1 MAAQNGTELHEADL
15 KLPSATPEDENPDQ
29 IGSNGSTPT
38 GISTPQPD
46 PADKR
51 LPSIMHNY
59 FQVGSF
65 SGDKLSL
72 QRLWPCLAK
81 SSSEHP
87 ELDSSSESFV
97 VLAREEGL
105 EKIEANLPTPP
116 HSLLQSDEMDLSS
129 SPDKT
134 AGSIFNTLKKYLT
147 PTHETPSR
155 RQTSL
160 PVSSV
165 SDDPVLASHFS
176 NPSLSP
182 ASDACP
188 LDEVPLL
195 DHEKPHTSKSCE
207 NLAKLTGNA
216 PDVVRLKN
224 TPPLTPRA
232 LSNEDDKKSVTS
244 APAEK
249 VQESR
254 ESSTDEITMKLDE
267 AFPRQPSPQNGPPV
281 APLKGKL
288 TVKISEGR
296 GLRPSVDP
304 YCVCVFE
311 WNEYIS
317 KGTKDGEEEE
327 EQKRRQIECDA
338 EAGRPMAI
346 PMKSRQSSH
355 NSSLEGLD
363 NKGKA
368 PVTDPHWD
376 HSAVLYVPRKP
387 LGVSV
392 LSCLDF

>member
-1 MAAQNGTELHEADL
+1 
-15 KLPSATPEDENPDQ
+15 
-29 IGSNGSTPT
+29 
-38 GISTPQPD
+38 
-46 PADKR
+46 
-51 LPSIMHNY
+51 MHNY

-81 SSSEHP
+81 SSEHP
-87 ELDSSSESFV
+87 DGGTMTDSEDYV
-97 VLAREEGL
+97 VLSRDDGS
-105 EKIEANLPTPP
+105 EKLDTNLPTPP

-134 AGSIFNTLKKYLT
+134 AGSILNTLKKYLT
-147 PTHETPSR
+147 PAHETPSR

-176 NPSLSP
+176 NPSLP
-182 ASDACP
+182 TASDACP
-188 LDEVPLL
+188 LTDAPLL
-195 DHEKPHTSKSCE
+195 DHEKPHNSISCE
-207 NLAKLTGNA
+207 NLAKLTGPA

-232 LSNEDDKKSVTS
+232 LSNEDKKSVTS
-244 APAEK
+244 VTSAPQDKPDPET
-249 VQESR
+249 Q
-254 ESSTDEITMKLDE
+254 ESSTDEIAMKLDE
-267 AFPRQPSPQNGPPV
+267 AFPRQSSPQNGAPV
-281 APLKGKL
+281 GPLKGKL

-304 YCVCVFE
+304 YVVCVFE

-327 EQKRRQIECDA
+327 EKEKIRRQIESDV

-355 NSSLEGLD
+355 NSSLEGFEQ
-363 NKGKA
+363 KGKA

-376 HSAVLYVPRKP
+376 HSAVLYVLFTPP
-387 LGVSV
+387 
-392 LSCLDF
+392 